1 MRLPGLSCGRVF
13 FVAPSKARWG
23 RRARGVCGVRAQWYQ
38 SVEEWWTVA
47 RTRSLGWD
55 MYWWL
60 LKARC

>member
-23 RRARGVCGVRAQWYQ
+23 RRASGVCGVRAQWYQ

-47 RTRSLGWD
+47 RTRSLG
-55 MYWWL
+55 
-60 LKARC
+60 